1 MFTERD
7 LAWLFL
13 TRPSLKFDSKSD
25 LTNKWKDIFMNQR
38 GGLSVFVK
46 HKRKAVAIKCT
57 YSKDVIL
64 SQNKQYIVKDS
75 AL

>member
-25 LTNKWKDIFMNQR
+25 LTNKWKDTFMNQR

-46 HKRKAVAIKCT
+46 HKRKEGAIKCT